1 MVNSLAEGNL
11 RLDVRMPDLKSFGR
25 SSRRKWRTF
34 PRRYGRERPQGRNGR
49 RISGAAVICLL
60 RRKALCKVHR
70 RYLNI
75 CGLVERSQKTRFGN
89 KNDHSSSNRLGVPSK
104 RVKKYPLQYFK
115 SHQRLVVL
123 SSPALGMSVDDG
135 KGISGDGFYSL
146 LPDFR

>member
-1 MVNSLAEGNL
+1 MGVNA
-11 RLDVRMPDLKSFGR
+11 LKVEMGEEYVGLQS
-25 SSRRKWRTF
+25 
-34 PRRYGRERPQGRNGR
+34 
-49 RISGAAVICLL
+49 ICLL
-60 RRKALCKVHR
+60 RRNALCKAYR

-75 CGLVERSQKTRFGN
+75 CGLVERSQKTRFGK